1 MLAREIR
8 PAGDCLGRVGPDR
21 WVTVNPTTDE
31 GAPMKLSTRNQLAG
45 KVTDVKL
52 GTIMSEITVDV
63 GGQTITAA
71 ITRASTDELALAS
84 GDDVTVLIKATEV
97 MLGK

>member
-1 MLAREIR
+1 
-8 PAGDCLGRVGPDR
+8 V
-21 WVTVNPTTDE
+21 
-31 GAPMKLSTRNQLAG
+31 KLSTRNQLAG

-52 GTIMSEITVDV
+52 GAIMSEITVDV
-63 GGQTITAA
+63 GGQTIVAA
-71 ITRASTDELALAS
+71 ITRGGAENLELAP

>member
-1 MLAREIR
+1 
-8 PAGDCLGRVGPDR
+8 
-21 WVTVNPTTDE
+21 
-31 GAPMKLSTRNQLAG
+31 MKLSTRNQLAG

-63 GGQTITAA
+63 GGQTIVAA
-71 ITRASTDELALAS
+71 ITRGSAENLELAP

-97 MLGK
+97 TLGK

>member
-1 MLAREIR
+1 
-8 PAGDCLGRVGPDR
+8 
-21 WVTVNPTTDE
+21 
-31 GAPMKLSTRNQLAG
+31 MKLSTRNQLAG
-45 KVTDVKL
+45 KVKDVKF

-63 GGQTITAA
+63 GGQTLTAA
-71 ITRASTDELALAS
+71 ITRASAEELELAA

>member
-1 MLAREIR
+1 
-8 PAGDCLGRVGPDR
+8 
-21 WVTVNPTTDE
+21 
-31 GAPMKLSTRNQLAG
+31 MKLSTRNQLPG

-63 GGQTITAA
+63 GGQTVVSA
-71 ITRASTDELALAS
+71 ITRGSAEHLELAV
-84 GDDVTVLIKATEV
+84 GNEVVVLIKATEV

>member
-1 MLAREIR
+1 MQ
-8 PAGDCLGRVGPDR
+8 
-21 WVTVNPTTDE
+21 
-31 GAPMKLSTRNQLAG
+31 LSTRNQLAG
-45 KVTDVKL
+45 TVTDVKL

-63 GGQTITAA
+63 GGQTVVAA
-71 ITRASTDELALAS
+71 ITRASAEELQLAA